1 MVCKELRLR
10 RHLHPVATRPRGV
23 GTEGS
28 QPAPHAFNGYEP
40 RRAVLPA
47 ERNLQEHAV
56 HYGLR
61 LSAGQVQQRAGSTFQ
76 HGLQRPKDEAAQ
88 SHRRYVCEDASRL
101 CEVYRR
107 NIRTRLLESRTGA
120 DERMPPARCVFVQRH
135 YGRPETTEQ
144 LYVRLAR
151 NAVLRR
157 RDGRQAYEGPS
168 NRQQHARGFVLPEDL
183 YP

>member
-1 MVCKELRLR
+1 MVCQELRLR
-10 RHLHPVATRPRGV
+10 RYLHPAIARPRGV
-23 GTEGS
+23 RTEGS

-40 RRAVLPA
+40 RRAVLPT
-47 ERNLQEHAV
+47 ERNIQEHAV

-61 LSAGQVQQRAGSTFQ
+61 LSAGQVQQRAGSAFQ

-101 CEVYRR
+101 CKVHHRDL
-107 NIRTRLLESRTGA
+107 RTRLLESRTGA

-135 YGRPETTEQ
+135 HGRPETTEQ
-144 LYVRLAR
+144 LDVCLAR

-168 NRQQHARGFVLPEDL
+168 YRQQHTRCLALLENL